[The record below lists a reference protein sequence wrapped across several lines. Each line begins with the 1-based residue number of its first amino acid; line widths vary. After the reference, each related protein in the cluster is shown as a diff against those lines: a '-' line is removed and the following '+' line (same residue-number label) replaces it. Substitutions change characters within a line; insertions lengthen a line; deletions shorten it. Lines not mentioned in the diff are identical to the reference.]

1 MIEFGYPA
9 EPPPGS
15 GSPADSGRRRTLS
28 WLGIAA
34 AVVLVLVVALLIGRH
49 GGGDPP
55 QGGTAA
61 GTAGSRL
68 PTPGQTSGPGLNGET
83 SGPGQSGQNG
93 QSTPGQGGGDAD
105 LPTVSC
111 PEIRDEQSHLAYRC
125 IDDYLVQ
132 DGSDTYLG
140 LRIALNHEVEPGW
153 IISEGSG
160 NPASLASPPNNTVV
174 GFRTGPAATTTA
186 ATTTAT
192 AAAVQAEVQ
201 RRAGLALAKAY
212 GDGPSTRTLSARSR
226 DFAGVTG
233 YELCTEV
240 TINPVYRASLGLEVR
255 TERLWVVGLPTK
267 AGISIFMMSIPD
279 QRADLWR
286 TAESTV
292 GTVHVI

>member
-9 EPPPGS
+9 EQPPGS
-15 GSPADSGRRRTLS
+15 GSPPDPGRRRTLS

-49 GGGDPP
+49 GGGGP
-55 QGGTAA
+55 QDGTAA
-61 GTAGSRL
+61 GTTASRL
-68 PTPGQTSGPGLNGET
+68 PAPGQT

-93 QSTPGQGGGDAD
+93 QSTPGQGGGNAD
-105 LPTVSC
+105 LPAVVC
-111 PEIRDEQSHLAYRC
+111 PDIRDEQSHLAYRC

-132 DGSDTYLG
+132 DGSDAYLG
-140 LRIALNHEVEPGW
+140 LRISLNHEVEPGW

-160 NPASLASPPNNTVV
+160 NPASLASPPDNTVV
-174 GFRTGPAATTTA
+174 GFRTVPAATST
-186 ATTTAT
+186 
-192 AAAVQAEVQ
+192 AVQAEVR

-212 GDGPSTRTLSARSR
+212 GDSPSTRTLSARSR
-226 DFAGVTG
+226 NFAGVAG

-240 TINPVYRASLGLEVR
+240 TINPVYRATRGLEVR